1 MKFEVIFLLFVFSFL
16 AEAVTYNDDDEEYEQ
31 ESPGNGGFNPL
42 YTLRK
47 YIYGYGEED
56 ANGEY
61 RRNVKDDELEN
72 WKGRWMP
79 DRPDDPLPPPKIF
92 PENERGDLSVHSL
105 HGIPMGQP
113 SATCDDAK
121 TNLTLD
127 WDGSPINHTCYDKK
141 IVPDRETLAFK
152 YCLHIPKYYVA
163 MHKCMYEKIEYDDDV
178 PLYGAHRPLWPVYG
192 EYKFLPKQ
200 RWLHSLEH
208 GAIVALYHPCANP
221 LEVKR
226 LKNLVTGCLRR
237 HIITPSNA
245 LSEQRPL
252 AVVSWGCRLT
262 MSRVDPSLVIEF
274 IRGHAL
280 QGPENISKDGDFEE
294 GLLYRARTVSDLND
308 TTLCPNAIDV

>member
-1 MKFEVIFLLFVFSFL
+1 MKFEVIFLLFAFSFL
-16 AEAVTYNDDDEEYEQ
+16 AEGVTYNNDDVEYQ
-31 ESPGNGGFNPL
+31 QGGPQNPVFNPL
-42 YTLRK
+42 YTLRD
-47 YIYGYGEED
+47 YVYGYGEEET
-56 ANGEY
+56 NEEN

-92 PENERGDLSVHSL
+92 PENERPDLPTHTL
-105 HGIPMGQP
+105 HRIPMGQVSP
-113 SATCDDAK
+113 TCDDAK
-121 TNLTLD
+121 TNLTVD
-127 WDGSPINHTCYDKK
+127 WDGSPINYTCYDKK

-163 MHKCMYEKIEYDDDV
+163 MHKCMYEKIEYDDDI
-178 PLYGAHRPLWPVYG
+178 PLFGAHRPLWPVYG

-226 LKNLVTGCLRR
+226 LKSLVAGCLRR
-237 HIITPSNA
+237 HIITPCEV
-245 LSEQRPL
+245 LTEQRPL

-262 MSRVDPSLVIEF
+262 MSTVDPELVMEF

-280 QGPENISKDGDFEE
+280 RGPENIAKDGDFEE
-294 GLLYRARTVSDLND
+294 GLLYRARMVSDLND
-308 TTLCPNAIDV
+308 TTLCPTAMD